1 MIKKEPSIAIIGA
14 GISGL
19 SAARMLSER
28 GHPVVV
34 FEANDR
40 VGGLIRCDWVDGKLF
55 HRVGGH
61 VFNTKD
67 PFIRDWFWRQF
78 DRDKEFVSAKRKAR
92 ILLNGKEISYPIE
105 NSLHQLEPEIVSRI
119 LDDLLARTTQ
129 IRRWDQYPNFKE
141 FLLGNFGPTLYELYF
156 RPYNE
161 KIWRTDLASI
171 PLAWLDGKLPM
182 PNLRQ
187 TLLDAILRK
196 EENGMV
202 HSTFFYARKG
212 GSQFIAGR
220 IAEGLSIRL
229 NQSVTN
235 ISVSPNGLR
244 INDKKDF
251 SDVIWTGDVR
261 KLASVIGGIDKTLQR
276 SLEEVTRLQANGTSN
291 LFCECD
297 PTDTSWLY
305 LPDALVHAHRIIYT
319 GGFAPSN
326 NGDSMR
332 MTCVVEFSGK
342 VERAAMEAEAAKL
355 PGNLRALAHNY
366 EANSYI
372 LHDVTTFER
381 VEGVRLELAAHRI
394 HLLGRFGEWQ
404 YYNMDKAMEAAAKL
418 TSKLI
423 DTL

>member
-1 MIKKEPSIAIIGA
+1 MNNKSAVAIIGA

-28 GHPVVV
+28 GFSVVV
-34 FEANDR
+34 YEANDR

-67 PFIRDWFWRQF
+67 PSIRDWFWRQF
-78 DRDKEFVSAKRKAR
+78 DRNTEFVSAKRKAR
-92 ILLNGKEISYPIE
+92 ILLDGKEISYPIE
-105 NSLHQLEPEIVSRI
+105 NSLHQLAPEAVSRI

-129 IRRWDQYPNFKE
+129 IRRWDEYPNFKE
-141 FLLGNFGPTLYELYF
+141 FLVGNFGPTLYELYF

-161 KIWRTDLASI
+161 KIWRADLASI
-171 PLAWLDGKLPM
+171 PLAWLEGKLPM

-196 EENGMV
+196 EETGMV

-212 GSQFIAGR
+212 GSQFIADR
-220 IAEGLSIRL
+220 IAEGLPIRL
-229 NQSVTN
+229 NQPVTN
-235 ISVSPNGLR
+235 IAVNSHGIR
-244 INDKKDF
+244 INAKDDF
-251 SDVIWTGDVR
+251 SAVIWTGDVR
-261 KLASVIGGIDKTLQR
+261 KLVSVIGGIDNTIQR
-276 SLEEVTRLQANGTSN
+276 SLEEVSCLQANGTSN
-291 LFCECD
+291 LFCECNS
-297 PTDTSWLY
+297 TDTSWLY
-305 LPDALVHAHRIIYT
+305 LPDAAVHAHRIIYT

-326 NGDSMR
+326 NGDSKR

-342 VERAAMEAEAAKL
+342 VDRAAMEVEAAKL
-355 PGNLRALAHNY
+355 PGNLRALSHNY

-372 LHDVTTFER
+372 LHDVSTVAR
-381 VEGVRLELAAHRI
+381 VDAVRSELAAHRI

-404 YYNMDKAMEAAAKL
+404 YYNMDKAMEAAAQLTAKL
-418 TSKLI
+418 VE
-423 DTL
+423 TL

>member
-1 MIKKEPSIAIIGA
+1 MADLNTVAVIGA

-28 GHPVVV
+28 GISAVVY
-34 FEANDR
+34 EANDR
-40 VGGLIRCDWVDGKLF
+40 VGGLIRCDRVDGKLF

-67 PFIRDWFWRQF
+67 PSIRDWFWRQF
-78 DRDKEFVSAKRKAR
+78 DRDREFVSAKRMAR
-92 ILLNGKEISYPIE
+92 ILLNGREIGYPIE
-105 NSLHQLEPEIVSRI
+105 NSLHQLAPEVVSRI
-119 LDDLLARTTQ
+119 LDDLLARTTH
-129 IRRWDQYPNFKE
+129 IRRWDEYPNFKE

-212 GSQFIAGR
+212 GSQFIADR

-229 NQSVTN
+229 NQPVTN
-235 ISVSPNGLR
+235 IVVSSHGVR
-244 INDKKDF
+244 INESEEF
-251 SDVIWTGDVR
+251 SAVVWTGDVR
-261 KLASVIGGIDKTLQR
+261 KLACVIGGIDKKIQR

-297 PTDTSWLY
+297 PTETSWLY
-305 LPDALVHAHRIIYT
+305 LPDAKVRAHRIIYT

-326 NGDSMR
+326 NGDSKR
-332 MTCVVEFSGK
+332 MTCVVEFSGN
-342 VERAAMEAEAAKL
+342 VDRAAMEAEAAKL
-355 PGNLRALAHNY
+355 PGNLRALEHNY

-372 LHDVTTFER
+372 LHDVSTVER
-381 VEGVRLELAAHRI
+381 VEAVRAELAAHRI
-394 HLLGRFGEWQ
+394 HLLGRFGEWK
-404 YYNMDKAMEAAAKL
+404 YYNMDKAMEAAAAL
-418 TSKLI
+418 VEAL
-423 DTL
+423 